1 MKKFYQS
8 RILEIS
14 SALKKINIKKL
25 NQLENLILNT
35 NELKGKII
43 ICGNGGS
50 AATASHFAV
59 DLSLNA
65 KIRAVNFNEADL
77 ITCFANDFGYENWLK
92 KALELY
98 ANSEDLLILIS
109 CSGNSKNLVNGIKKA
124 KELGLKTVT
133 LTGCKKNNI
142 LNNQKNNLNIWINS
156 NKYNVIEI
164 IHHSI
169 LLNVIDGIVSRK
181 V

>member
-1 MKKFYQS
+1 M
-8 RILEIS
+8 
-14 SALKKINIKKL
+14 
-25 NQLENLILNT
+25 
-35 NELKGKII
+35 
-43 ICGNGGS
+43 
-50 AATASHFAV
+50 
-59 DLSLNA
+59 
-65 KIRAVNFNEADL
+65 
-77 ITCFANDFGYENWLK
+77 
-92 KALELY
+92 
-98 ANSEDLLILIS
+98 
-109 CSGNSKNLVNGIKKA
+109 NGIKKA

>member
-1 MKKFYQS
+1 M
-8 RILEIS
+8 ILDT
-14 SALKKINIKKL
+14 KI
-25 NQLENLILNT
+25 
-35 NELKGKII
+35 
-43 ICGNGGS
+43 GS
-50 AATASHFAV
+50 
-59 DLSLNA
+59 
-65 KIRAVNFNEADL
+65 
-77 ITCFANDFGYENWLK
+77 K

-156 NKYNVIEI
+156 TNTM
-164 IHHSI
+164 
-169 LLNVIDGIVSRK
+169 
-181 V
+181 